1 MKNKTDKELFQG
13 IAKGDEPCWAELIR
27 RYANLIYVVS
37 LRILN
42 NNSDAEDAMQNVF
55 IKIQNYADR
64 TNELESAVNWVK
76 TVATRE
82 ALLILRKRRN
92 QERIKNY
99 VKTNIQEPNMNQNEN
114 ANANENHTYLLS
126 LINSLPDKLKTTLS
140 LHYFAEM
147 TYEEIGNKMNVDK
160 STISRWVDKGID
172 TINKKLKKEGIITSA
187 SFLLLS
193 ITERIK
199 TSQIDEAILKKLI
212 DKKFKLNQAESV
224 KSTFFTTNK
233 ILMFSSLVLLL
244 AIIPFISISHFTADE
259 PQKVQSE
266 KETIQLNQSPKLF
279 SYCLNQKW
287 GVKRSD
293 GTILIAAKYEMI
305 DRTRPFKD
313 GLCRA
318 KLNGKWGFVNEKDE
332 VVIPFQYE
340 MANFFANG
348 VAWVLDKTG
357 WFINTKGEKL
367 FGPYKGAASSYHNL
381 VYAVTYD
388 NKVKFL
394 DLTGKPVKMFNEYKH
409 FRGFTPDGAALAKK
423 GEVVG
428 IVYSDGSF
436 KPVEILK
443 DLDESTILLSDF
455 NDGYCLISWKNRVFI
470 INRQG
475 EVVIDN
481 ILTNTPHSEIDKQG
495 YGIRNGLI
503 GGGHYI
509 ILINNK
515 YELRKIPSN
524 ELVKVFVSNKTLHMF
539 EMDSKYINLIWAESD
554 PEIVPLDFRKISAS
568 VILR

>member
-1 MKNKTDKELFQG
+1 MKNKTDKELFEG
-13 IAKGDEPCWAELIR
+13 IAKGDQPCWPELIR

-55 IKIQNYADR
+55 IKIQNYAHR

-82 ALLILRKRRN
+82 ALLILRQRRS

-99 VKTNIQEPNMNQNEN
+99 VTTNIQEPNMNQNEN
-114 ANANENHTYLLS
+114 ANANENENENHTYLLS

-160 STISRWVDKGID
+160 STISRWVDKGIA
-172 TINKKLKKEGIITSA
+172 TINQKLKKEGVIASA
-187 SFLLLS
+187 SFLMLS
-193 ITERIK
+193 ATERIK
-199 TSQIDEAILKKLI
+199 TSQINEALLARLI
-212 DKKFKLNQAESV
+212 DKKFKLNQAANV

-233 ILMFSSLVLLL
+233 ILIVSSLLLL
-244 AIIPFISISHFTADE
+244 LVIIPFITFSHFSVAE
-259 PQKVQSE
+259 PQKEQTE
-266 KETIQLNQSPKLF
+266 KKKTQLNQSTKLF
-279 SYCLNQKW
+279 SYCENQKW

-293 GTILIAAKYEMI
+293 GTIVIEAKYEMI

-348 VAWVLDKTG
+348 VAWVSDTTG

-367 FGPYKGAASSYHNL
+367 FGPFKGAASSYHNL
-381 VYAVTYD
+381 VYAVTYE

-394 DLTGKPVKMFNEYKH
+394 DLTGKPTKKFNEFKH

-436 KPVEILK
+436 KAVEILK
-443 DLDESTILLSDF
+443 DLDDATILLSDF

-481 ILTNTPHSEIDKQG
+481 IITNTPHPEIDKQG
-495 YGIRNGLI
+495 NAIRNGLI
-503 GGGHYI
+503 GEGHYI
-509 ILINNK
+509 ILNNEK

-524 ELVKVFVSNKTLHMF
+524 ELVKSFASTKTLLMF
-539 EMDSKYINLIWAESD
+539 EMDSKCINLIWAETE
-554 PEIVPLDFRKISAS
+554 PEIVPLEN
-568 VILR
+568 